1 MARIW
6 VDDRVNLAA
15 FSVLEIIIETR
26 RSQMLRTPKELPKRL
41 CCVVLLDKRER
52 KGRNSDDREHWERW
66 EQSGVVSF
74 SKLKVIK
81 LKWEWF
87 CGGLFCVCMLWKD
100 ESERATIIQLNSG
113 WVWGCVLLDFQI
125 YLRTVDKRQKP
136 RAFWSG
142 EERKLL
148 KYWMP

>member
-1 MARIW
+1 MRRKQNREREQSRAAVKSLRQ
-6 VDDRVNLAA
+6 VHHGSNLGRRQSQPGS
-15 FSVLEIIIETR
+15 FFCIRNYYRER

-113 WVWGCVLLDFQI
+113 WVWGCFAGFSNI
-125 YLRTVDKRQKP
+125 PSHSR
-136 RAFWSG
+136 
-142 EERKLL
+142 
-148 KYWMP
+148 